1 MYLIQLFGLKLIKG
15 IGHVTWLKFGRVSDA
30 TLDLNYV
37 MAEKPSPIRDC
48 DGIPLVGQ
56 GAVGRFPSFMI

>member
-1 MYLIQLFGLKLIKG
+1 MFQIVF
-15 IGHVTWLKFGRVSDA
+15 
-30 TLDLNYV
+30 
-37 MAEKPSPIRDC
+37 AEKPPPRRDC